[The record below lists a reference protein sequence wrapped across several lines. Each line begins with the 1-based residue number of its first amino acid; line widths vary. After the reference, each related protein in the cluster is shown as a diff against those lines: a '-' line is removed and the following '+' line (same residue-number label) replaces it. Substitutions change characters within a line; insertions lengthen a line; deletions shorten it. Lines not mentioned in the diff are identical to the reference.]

1 MFAKLLTCVL
11 LGQGSLI
18 YAMRDLFR
26 RIWRYVNYAPNT
38 HSKTEEV
45 RQLVQKVEAMV
56 ENVRIKTAAV
66 ETDLRYLKIITA
78 ALQNQL
84 NGIQDHLRSTQPW
97 IPSSKGSDQRPVGWL
112 LTSLVGLFPNP
123 IVVNIEVDE
132 KELFEVLL
140 DAGFAVYTFESQ
152 AKRAASLLERFND
165 CRRFHVLDGVSE
177 SLGLLAERK
186 EIPAGFS
193 VLRITAKDLESSMA
207 TDVDRLSPEVIATPF
222 SSEDALVAD
231 ELASSEQLIREMRK
245 FGYHW
250 NLMVFQM
257 ANAPAFRFAAN
268 LGRIPDMSSGDLLF
282 FKSFELFERTYRWAQ
297 LVLPRF
303 QHLRSPDPS

>member
-1 MFAKLLTCVL
+1 M
-11 LGQGSLI
+11 GN
-18 YAMRDLFR
+18 LFR
-26 RIWRYVNYAPNT
+26 RLWRYLNYAPDT
-38 HSKTEEV
+38 HSRVEEV
-45 RQLVQKVEAMV
+45 RQLVQKVDAMV
-56 ENVRIKTAAV
+56 ENVRIKTTAV

-97 IPSSKGSDQRPVGWL
+97 IASSKGSDQRPVGWL
-112 LTSLVGLFPNP
+112 LTALVGLFPNP
-123 IVVNIEVDE
+123 IVVNIGVNEE
-132 KELFEVLL
+132 ELFEVLL

-165 CRRFHVLDGVSE
+165 SRRLHVLDAVRD

-193 VLRITAKDLESSMA
+193 VLRITAKDLRSSMA
-207 TDVDRLSPEVIATPF
+207 TDVNRLSPEVVDTPF
-222 SSEDALVAD
+222 SSQDALVAD
-231 ELASSEQLIREMRK
+231 ELAASKHLIREMRN

-250 NLMVFQM
+250 NLLVFRM

-268 LGRIPDMSSGDLLF
+268 PGRTPDMSSGDLLF

-297 LVLPRF
+297 LVLPRC